1 MEISG
6 TFNNYKFHESSSF
19 NSKKLKKNK
28 IYIVLF
34 ISTVNTTF
42 SLLCPYIDTDWRTN
56 AVIYP
61 KYEPV
66 ALNINET
73 GFWAYGD
80 FSTIKSIK
88 VFELCFKMWNM

>member
-6 TFNNYKFHESSSF
+6 TFNNYKFHESLEF

-34 ISTVNTTF
+34 VSTVNSTL
-42 SLLCPYIDTDWRTN
+42 SLSYPYIDTDWRTN
-56 AVIYP
+56 AVIYS

-66 ALNINET
+66 ILNINET

-80 FSTIKSIK
+80 FSTVKAIK
-88 VFELCFKMWNM
+88 VFELYFN

>member
-42 SLLCPYIDTDWRTN
+42 SLLYPYIDTEWRTSV
-56 AVIYP
+56 VIYP
-61 KYEPV
+61 RYEPV

-88 VFELCFKMWNM
+88 VLELCFNR